1 MLRAHQLQVALAR
14 YVFLSWHS
22 AAITRVVDLMLR
34 ASLDL
39 SDEEDVD
46 AGDQAAEA
54 LNDHNEHGDHEQCF
68 AEDAAANESLASFD
82 AARFAVVEGL
92 QLLLS
97 SMQSAVDEQVVLLR
111 FRRCK
116 HVLLDADA

>member
-1 MLRAHQLQVALAR
+1 MLSKHQLQVALAR

-22 AAITRVVDLMLR
+22 AAIKRVVDLMLR

-46 AGDQAAEA
+46 AGDQAAET
-54 LNDHNEHGDHEQCF
+54 LNDHNDHGDHECF

-97 SMQSAVDEQVVLLR
+97 SMQSAVDEQVVLLL

>member
-1 MLRAHQLQVALAR
+1 MLSEHQLQVALAR
-14 YVFLSWHS
+14 YVFLSWLS
-22 AAITRVVDLMLR
+22 AAIARVVDLMLR

-54 LNDHNEHGDHEQCF
+54 LNDHNEHGDHECF
-68 AEDAAANESLASFD
+68 AEDSAANESLASFD

-116 HVLLDADA
+116 NVLLDADA

>member
-1 MLRAHQLQVALAR
+1 MSSSSRASSTL
-14 YVFLSWHS
+14 
-22 AAITRVVDLMLR
+22 DLMLR

-46 AGDQAAEA
+46 AGDEAAEA
-54 LNDHNEHGDHEQCF
+54 LHDHNGHGDQECF
-68 AEDAAANESLASFD
+68 AEDAAANESIASFD

-97 SMQSAVDEQVVLLR
+97 SMQSAVDEQVVLSLL